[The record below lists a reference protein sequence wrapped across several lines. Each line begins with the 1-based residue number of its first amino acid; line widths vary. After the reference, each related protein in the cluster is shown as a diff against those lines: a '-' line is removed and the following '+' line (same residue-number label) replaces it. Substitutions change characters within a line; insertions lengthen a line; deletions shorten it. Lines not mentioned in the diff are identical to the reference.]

1 MHSKAMAKWT
11 IELFLCML
19 VIVAGII
26 IILVALPIFFTQKL
40 CPQAQAEDIIKI
52 KNKVDELKGKPGY
65 EIVYFE
71 VKKECVEKIT
81 PSGTTLK
88 VKYTTIGRDDTV
100 DYDTGAKWSNI
111 PDLYPDTYALRIY
124 ADRVELMGEYK

>member
-1 MHSKAMAKWT
+1 MHSKAMVKWT

-40 CPQAQAEDIIKI
+40 CPQAQAEDIMGI

-71 VKKECVEKIT
+71 VKNECVEKIT
-81 PSGTTLK
+81 PSGTILN
-88 VKYTTIGRDDTV
+88 VKYTTV
-100 DYDTGAKWSNI
+100 ENPVPYDTDAEWINTD
-111 PDLYPDTYALRIY
+111 PLYPNTYTLRVF
-124 ADRVELMGEYK
+124 ADRVEVMRGENQ